1 MGNLHKNMQLML
13 EFLKSPFKVLH
24 FSYYTLMTFLM
35 ILSVILLS
43 IDLSK
48 NTGVIDVKM
57 DRSVLEEKSSFKM
70 LGLTFSSKLD
80 CGCYII
86 WIAKTASRKIGVLI
100 CSMKFLSLEFALHLY
115 KSTIKYYCHVLAGAP
130 SRTCNCWISYRNEYA
145 GLLVLHVMPLT
156 VEM

>member
-130 SRTCNCWISYRNEYA
+130 SRYLQ
-145 GLLVLHVMPLT
+145 LLDKLQKRICRTFGPSRDASHR
-156 VEM
+156 